1 MSLEHSHSP
10 KAIQERIHSK
20 NKNSYVSDWILGGID
35 GAVTTF
41 AIVAGVVGAELE
53 SQIIIIL
60 GLANL
65 LADGFSM
72 AASNY
77 SAVKSDADDVE
88 RLWAMEKQHIREV
101 PEGEREEIR
110 QILIA
115 KGLTGNALEQA
126 VDAICANEQ
135 TWIETM
141 LVEEFGVLPESR
153 EPWRAGL
160 ATFSAF
166 LICGAVPLVPFVFN
180 VGDPF
185 PWAIAATG
193 AAFFAIGAGKSL
205 WALTPWYRSGLET
218 LAIGMAAAGVAYGVG
233 YMLKGIIH

>member
-1 MSLEHSHSP
+1 MSLEHSHSLR
-10 KAIQERIHSK
+10 AIHDRIHTK

-41 AIVAGVVGAELE
+41 AIVAGVVGAALE

-77 SAVKSDADDVE
+77 SAVKSDDDDVK
-88 RLWAMEKQHIREV
+88 RLWAMEKEHIRDV

-110 QILIA
+110 QIMIA
-115 KGLTGNALEQA
+115 KGLTGDALEQA
-126 VDAICANEQ
+126 VDAICANEDI
-135 TWIETM
+135 WIETM

-153 EPWRAGL
+153 DPIWAGL

-166 LICGAVPLVPFVFN
+166 LVCGAVPLVPFVFDIAN
-180 VGDPF
+180 PF
-185 PWAIAATG
+185 PLAIAATG
-193 AAFFAIGAGKSL
+193 AVFFAIGAGKSL

-218 LAIGMAAAGVAYGVG
+218 FAIGMAAAGVAYGVG
-233 YMLKGIIH
+233 YLLKGIID

>member
-1 MSLEHSHSP
+1 MSLEHSHSQN
-10 KAIQERIHSK
+10 AIYDRIHSK
-20 NKNSYVSDWILGGID
+20 TKNSYVSDWILGGID

-41 AIVAGVVGAELE
+41 AIVAGVVGAALE
-53 SQIIIIL
+53 SQVIIIL

-77 SAVKSDADDVE
+77 SAVKSDADDII
-88 RLWAMEKQHIREV
+88 RLWAMEEQHIREV
-101 PEGEREEIR
+101 PEGEREEVR

-115 KGLTGNALEQA
+115 KGMTGDALEQA
-126 VDAICANEQ
+126 IEAICANEE
-135 TWIETM
+135 TWIRTM
-141 LVEEFGVLPESR
+141 LVEEFGVLPETR
-153 EPWRAGL
+153 TPWKAGV

-166 LICGAVPLVPFVFN
+166 LVCGAVPLIPFVFAIAN
-180 VGDPF
+180 PF

-193 AAFFAIGAGKSL
+193 AVFFAIGAGKSL
-205 WALTPWYRSGLET
+205 WALSPWYRSGLET

-233 YMLKGIIH
+233 YWLKGIID

>member
-1 MSLEHSHSP
+1 MPLEHSHSL
-10 KAIQERIHSK
+10 KAIHDRIHSK

-41 AIVAGVVGAELE
+41 AIVAGVVGAALE

-77 SAVKSDADDVE
+77 SAVKSDADDVK
-88 RLWAMEKQHIREV
+88 RLWAMEKEHIRDV

-110 QILIA
+110 QIMIG
-115 KGLTGNALEQA
+115 KGLTGDALEQT
-126 VDAICANEQ
+126 VDAICANED

-153 EPWRAGL
+153 NPVWAGM

-166 LICGAVPLVPFVFN
+166 LVCGAVPLVPFVFDVAN
-180 VGDPF
+180 PF

-193 AAFFAIGAGKSL
+193 AVFFAIGAGKSL

-218 LAIGMAAAGVAYGVG
+218 LAIGMAAAGVAYGVS
-233 YMLKGIIH
+233 YWLKGLVS

>member
-1 MSLEHSHSP
+1 MTLEHSHSH
-10 KAIQERIHSK
+10 KAIHDRIHSA

-41 AIVAGVVGAELE
+41 AIVAGVVGAAMEW
-53 SQIIIIL
+53 QVIIIL

-77 SAVKSDADDVE
+77 SAVKSDADDVK
-88 RLWAMEKQHIREV
+88 RLWAMEQEHIRHV
-101 PEGEREEIR
+101 PEGEREEVR

-115 KGLTGNALEQA
+115 KGLEGRTLADA
-126 VDAICANEQ
+126 VDAICANEEV
-135 TWIETM
+135 WIKTM

-153 EPWRAGL
+153 DPIKAGL

-166 LICGAVPLVPFVFN
+166 SICGAVPLVPYVFDISN
-180 VGDPF
+180 AFAWAVG
-185 PWAIAATG
+185 ATG
-193 AAFFAIGAGKSL
+193 VVFLVIGAAKSM
-205 WALTPWYRSGLET
+205 WALSPWWRSGLET
-218 LAIGMAAAGVAYGVG
+218 FVIGMAAAGVSYAVG
-233 YMLKGIIH
+233 YWLKGLIG

>member
-1 MSLEHSHSP
+1 MTLEHSHSH
-10 KAIQERIHSK
+10 KAIHDRIHSK

-41 AIVAGVVGAELE
+41 AIVTGVVGAALE
-53 SQIIIIL
+53 WQVIIIL

-77 SAVKSDADDVE
+77 SAVKSDADDVK
-88 RLWAMEKQHIREV
+88 RLWKMEEEHIRDV

-115 KGLTGNALEQA
+115 KGLTDATLEDA
-126 VDAICANEQ
+126 VDAICANEK

-141 LVEEFGVLPESR
+141 LIEEFGVMPESR
-153 EPWRAGL
+153 DPIKAGL

-166 LICGAVPLVPFVFN
+166 LVCGAVPLVPFVFSL
-180 VGDPF
+180 DHSF
-185 PWAIAATG
+185 ELAIVATG
-193 AAFFAIGAGKSL
+193 VVFFVIGAAKSL
-205 WALTPWYRSGLET
+205 WALTPWWRSGLET
-218 LAIGMAAAGVAYGVG
+218 LAIGMAAAGVSYAIG
-233 YMLKGIIH
+233 YWLKGLIG

>member
-1 MSLEHSHSP
+1 MALEHSHSIN
-10 KAIQERIHSK
+10 AIHDRIHTK

-41 AIVAGVVGAELE
+41 AIVAGVVGAALE
-53 SQIIIIL
+53 SHIIIIL

-77 SAVKSDADDVE
+77 SAVKSESDDVK
-88 RLWAMEKQHIREV
+88 RLWAMEEQHIRDI
-101 PEGEREEIR
+101 PEGEREEVR
-110 QILIA
+110 QILIG
-115 KGLTGNALEQA
+115 KGLTGDALEQA
-126 VDAICANEQ
+126 VDAICANKD
-135 TWIETM
+135 TWIEIM
-141 LVEEFGVLPESR
+141 LIEEFGVLPASR
-153 EPWRAGL
+153 NPWKAGI

-166 LICGAVPLVPFVFN
+166 LVCGAVPLVPFVFGIAN
-180 VGDPF
+180 PF

-193 AAFFAIGAGKSL
+193 AVFFAIGAGKSL
-205 WALTPWYRSGLET
+205 WALSPWYRSGLET

-233 YMLKGIIH
+233 YWLKGIIE

>member
-1 MSLEHSHSP
+1 MSLEHSHSLN
-10 KAIQERIHSK
+10 AIHDRIHSK

-41 AIVAGVVGAELE
+41 AIVAGVVGAAMEW
-53 SQIIIIL
+53 QVIIIL

-77 SAVKSDADDVE
+77 SAVKSDADDVK
-88 RLWAMEKQHIREV
+88 RLWAMEKQHIRDV
-101 PEGEREEIR
+101 PDGEREEIR
-110 QILIA
+110 QIMIA
-115 KGLTGNALEQA
+115 KGLTGDALEQA
-126 VDAICANEQ
+126 VDAICANED

-141 LVEEFGVLPESR
+141 LVEEFGVLPEGR
-153 EPWRAGL
+153 NPWIAAI

-166 LICGAVPLVPFVFN
+166 LVCGAVPLVPFVFEVAN
-180 VGDPF
+180 PF
-185 PWAIAATG
+185 PWAIVATG
-193 AAFFAIGAGKSL
+193 AVFFAIGAGKSL

-218 LAIGMAAAGVAYGVG
+218 LVIGMAAAGVAYAVG
-233 YMLKGIIH
+233 YWLKGIIH

>member
-1 MSLEHSHSP
+1 MPLEHSHSP
-10 KAIQERIHSK
+10 RAIHDRIHGRK
-20 NKNSYVSDWILGGID
+20 KNSYLGDWILGGID

-41 AIVAGVVGAELE
+41 AIVAGVVGAALE
-53 SQIIIIL
+53 ANIIIIL

-77 SAVKSDADDVE
+77 SAVKSDVDDIE
-88 RLWAMEKQHIREV
+88 RLWAMEEHHIREV

-110 QILIA
+110 QILMA
-115 KGLTGNALEQA
+115 KGLSGGALEQA
-126 VDAICANEQ
+126 VDAITANER

-141 LVEEFGVLPESR
+141 LVDEFGVLPETR
-153 EPWRAGL
+153 NPLKAGF

-166 LICGAVPLVPFVFN
+166 VVCGAVPLLPFVFAIA
-180 VGDPF
+180 DPF
-185 PWAIAATG
+185 RWAVVATG
-193 AAFFAIGAGKSL
+193 VVFFIIGAAKSL

-218 LAIGMAAAGVAYGVG
+218 LAIGLAAAGVAYGVG
-233 YMLKGIIH
+233 YWLEGLVG